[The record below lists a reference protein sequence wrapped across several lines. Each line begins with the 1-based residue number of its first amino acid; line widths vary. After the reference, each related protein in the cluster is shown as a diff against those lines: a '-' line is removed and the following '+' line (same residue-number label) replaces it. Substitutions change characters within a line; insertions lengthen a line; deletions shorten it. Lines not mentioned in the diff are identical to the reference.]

1 MKGASRSQALSVPI
15 FSHSTRPPAS
25 RKRRAVPTPH
35 DIRYTCQRCTNCCR
49 WPGIVRVGQDEI
61 TAIAAHVRM
70 SEEAFLRDHT
80 RLRPDR
86 LGLSLLEMP
95 DGSCEWLDGRDCRLQ
110 KVKPAQC
117 RAFPNEW
124 NFPGWR
130 EKCEAVPSLVRSEP

>member
-1 MKGASRSQALSVPI
+1 MPKS
-15 FSHSTRPPAS
+15 
-25 RKRRAVPTPH
+25 H
-35 DIRYTCQRCTNCCR
+35 DIHYACQRCTNCCR

-70 SEEAFLRDHT
+70 SEEEFIRSHT

-86 LGLSLLEMP
+86 FGLSLLEMP

-130 EKCEAVPSLVRSEP
+130 EKCEAVPRLETRNAE

>member
-1 MKGASRSQALSVPI
+1 MSQ
-15 FSHSTRPPAS
+15 SHG
-25 RKRRAVPTPH
+25 VH
-35 DIRYTCQRCTNCCR
+35 YTCQRCTNCCR
-49 WPGIVRVGQDEI
+49 WPGIVRVSQDEI

-70 SEEAFLRDHT
+70 NEDDFIARHT

-130 EKCEAVPSLVRSEP
+130 EKCEAVPSLVTADGCG